1 MLQLIKYTCWPNKC
15 MCKRN
20 PTINH

>member
-20 PTINH
+20 PTINY